1 MKTRLDIGKGGIK
14 LTDKEFLFANYYIG
28 EAQFNATEAAKSAG
42 YSERSARQI
51 GYENLTKPY
60 IQAYI
65 QDKTE
70 TNLEKL
76 GITQERVIAEIAMI
90 AFGNVADLFEGDW
103 KLKSLTDIPNEKSA
117 AIKSLTKTQ
126 TGVKINMHDKLGAL
140 LKLWELVKEKE

>member
-1 MKTRLDIGKGGIK
+1 MTS
-14 LTDKEFLFANYYIG
+14 KEISFAENYLCT
-28 EAQFNATEAAKSAG
+28 FNATEAAKAAG

-76 GITQERVIAEIAMI
+76 GITQERVIIEIANI
-90 AFGNVADLFEGDW
+90 AFGNIVDLFGDEW
-103 KLKSLTDIPNEKSA
+103 KLKDVADIPKEKA
-117 AIKSLTKTQ
+117 AAVKSLIKTEN
-126 TGVKINMHDKLGAL
+126 GVKINMHDKLGAL
-140 LKLWELVKEKE
+140 LKLWELVK